1 MEIIT
6 VNGKPVF
13 RSSTQSFYGNQF
25 SQKVLANIDT
35 KTLFKKIDAIP
46 GLAGAGIVY
55 IDSKYNI
62 IELRKF
68 EPVCQLN
75 PIKIVLREPPQLMSQ
90 AEFASHLKGS
100 QGNIRESKLVGE
112 LGNAAWSCGTAMIG
126 WFVIATS
133 TVSIPLT
140 GGLSTA
146 ITYLASAAT
155 IAGTLQCINGVVRG
169 TNEFLAPERNDY
181 LDNQEWYENA
191 TMAVDLVSLA
201 GASASAFVTIK
212 TIKIMQANSGRSTL
226 DMLKSLSR
234 PEQRRLNNEII
245 RANIPGVSNKLL
257 KSIRKRPGYK
267 PYSTKH
273 ITASFRLQIVDAVG
287 ASMSFT
293 GSVSSGTLRSL
304 AVAVAIYEEYPSE
317 RVMILQRMKLLVF
330 SLMPKE

>member
-112 LGNAAWSCGTAMIG
+112 LGNAAWSCGTAVLGWTVVIG
-126 WFVIATS
+126 SLGA
-133 TVSIPLT
+133 IPLT
-140 GGLSTA
+140 GGTSSA
-146 ITYLASAAT
+146 ITYLA
-155 IAGTLQCINGVVRG
+155 IAGATAGFAQCFNGLIRVG
-169 TNEFLAPERNDY
+169 AEAYSPEFKD
-181 LDNQEWYENA
+181 DFDSQEWYQNTTSA
-191 TMAVDLVSLA
+191 LDLVSLA
-201 GASASAFVTIK
+201 GAGAAALGTIK
-212 TIKIMQANSGRSTL
+212 AIKMMQLGTSKNTYEI
-226 DMLKSLSR
+226 LKGLSR
-234 PEQRRLNNEII
+234 AEKKRLNREIT
-245 RANIPGVSNKLL
+245 RLNLPGASGKLI
-257 KSIRKRPGYK
+257 KSIARKGNIKKYTGK
-267 PYSTKH
+267 Q
-273 ITASFRLQIVDAVG
+273 ITHAFRLHLMDAIG
-287 ASMSFT
+287 ASMSVF
-293 GSVSSGTLRSL
+293 GSVFNGTIGTM
-304 AVAVAIYEEYPSE
+304 AIGIYEE
-317 RVMILQRMKLLVF
+317 LAD
-330 SLMPKE
+330 

>member
-13 RSSTQSFYGNQF
+13 RSSTQSFYDNQF

-112 LGNAAWSCGTAMIG
+112 LGNAAWSCGTAFLGWTVIIG
-126 WFVIATS
+126 SLGA
-133 TVSIPLT
+133 IPLT
-140 GGLSTA
+140 GGVSSA
-146 ITYLASAAT
+146 ITYFAMAGA
-155 IAGTLQCINGVVRG
+155 IAGSLQCMNGLIRVG
-169 TNEFLAPERNDY
+169 AEAYIPETKD
-181 LDNQEWYENA
+181 DFDSQEWYQNA
-191 TMAVDLVSLA
+191 TIAVDLVSLA
-201 GASASAFVTIK
+201 GAGAAALGTIK
-212 TIKIMQANSGRSTL
+212 AIKMMQFGTSKNTYEI
-226 DMLKSLSR
+226 LKGLSR
-234 PEQRRLNNEII
+234 AEKKRLNREITRLNLPGASGQLI
-245 RANIPGVSNKLL
+245 KAMARKNNIKKYTGKQ
-257 KSIRKRPGYK
+257 
-267 PYSTKH
+267 
-273 ITASFRLQIVDAVG
+273 ITHAFRLHLMDAVG
-287 ASMSFT
+287 ASMSVS
-293 GSVSSGTLRSL
+293 GSLFNGTIG
-304 AVAVAIYEEYPSE
+304 AMAIGIYEE
-317 RVMILQRMKLLVF
+317 LAD
-330 SLMPKE
+330 

>member
-1 MEIIT
+1 MDIIT

-112 LGNAAWSCGTAMIG
+112 LGNAAWSCGTAFLGWTVIIG
-126 WFVIATS
+126 SLGA
-133 TVSIPLT
+133 IPLT
-140 GGLSTA
+140 GGASSA
-146 ITYLASAAT
+146 ITYLA
-155 IAGTLQCINGVVRG
+155 IAGATAGSLQCMNGLIRVG
-169 TNEFLAPERNDY
+169 AEAYIPEAKD
-181 LDNQEWYENA
+181 DFDSQEWYQNA
-191 TMAVDLVSLA
+191 TIAVDLVSLA
-201 GASASAFVTIK
+201 GAGAAALGTIK
-212 TIKIMQANSGRSTL
+212 AIKIMQFGTSKNTYEI
-226 DMLKSLSR
+226 LKGLSR
-234 PEQRRLNNEII
+234 AEKKRLNRDITRLNLPGASGKLIKAMA
-245 RANIPGVSNKLL
+245 RKNNIKKYTGKQ
-257 KSIRKRPGYK
+257 
-267 PYSTKH
+267 
-273 ITASFRLQIVDAVG
+273 ITHAFRLHLMDAVG
-287 ASMSFT
+287 ASMSVS
-293 GSVSSGTLRSL
+293 GSLFNGTIGTM
-304 AVAVAIYEEYPSE
+304 AIGIYEE
-317 RVMILQRMKLLVF
+317 LAD
-330 SLMPKE
+330 